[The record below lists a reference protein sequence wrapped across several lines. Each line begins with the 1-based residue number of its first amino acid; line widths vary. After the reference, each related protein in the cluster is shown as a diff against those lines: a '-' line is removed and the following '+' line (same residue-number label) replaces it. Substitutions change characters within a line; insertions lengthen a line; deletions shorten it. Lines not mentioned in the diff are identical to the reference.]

1 MRTPKLVLGLFSI
14 AGALALGAGAAAPQP
29 ERYVNVYNWSD
40 YIAPSVLEDFTK
52 ATGIRVRYDTFD
64 SNDTLETKLLAG
76 KSGYDVVVPTA
87 YFLERQIK
95 AGVFQ
100 KLDKAKLPNL
110 VNVWPTIAKHLA
122 AYDPGNQYA
131 VNYMWGTVGIG
142 YNVKKVR
149 DILGPDAVIDSWSLV
164 FDPAKLAKFKDC
176 GVHMLDSSD
185 DILPAALHFLGR
197 NPNSIDPADLEAAAD
212 LVAKVRPFVRKFHSS
227 EYLNSLATGEI
238 CLVVGW
244 SGDIKQ
250 AQKRA
255 AEARNGVEIGYAIPK
270 EGAQMFFD
278 NLAIPKDARNV
289 AEAHAF
295 IDYLL
300 RPDVAAKN
308 TNFLSYAN
316 GNLASQKLI
325 DPAILVRPHHL
336 PGRGNDGAALYH
348 QRPRREDDP
357 ADEPAVDP
365 DQDRPLT
372 GSWTGS
378 CRDPATTPGKRQAP
392 PARFDRRRCRAWRR
406 LPT

>member
-1 MRTPKLVLGLFSI
+1 MRMRRLYLVAPLVL
-14 AGALALGAGAAAPQP
+14 AAAVLAGVDAPAQR
-29 ERYVNVYNWSD
+29 ERFVNVYNWSD
-40 YIAPSVLEDFTK
+40 YVEPTILDAFAKE
-52 ATGIRVRYDTFD
+52 TGIRVRYDTFD

-100 KLDKAKLPNL
+100 KLDKAKLPHL
-110 VNVWPTIAKHLA
+110 GAVWPAIAKHLA

-142 YNVKKVR
+142 YNVKKAQE
-149 DILGPDAVIDSWSLV
+149 ILGAAGEMDSWNIV
-164 FDPAKLAKFKDC
+164 FGPGALAKFKDC

-197 NPNSIDPADLEAAAD
+197 DPNSTDPADLEKAAD
-212 LVAKVRPFVRKFHSS
+212 LVAKVRPAVRKFHSS
-227 EYLNSLATGEI
+227 EYLNALASGEI

-244 SGDIKQ
+244 SGDVKQ

-255 AEARNGVEIGYAIPK
+255 AEAKNGVEIGYTVPK

-278 NLAIPKDARNV
+278 NLAIPKDSRNA

-300 RPDVAAKN
+300 RPEVAAEN

-316 GNLASQKLI
+316 GNLASQSLI
-325 DPAILVRPHHL
+325 DPAILNDRTIYPDEATMARLYSINAHDPKTTRL
-336 PGRGNDGAALYH
+336 MNRLWTKIKTGR
-348 QRPRREDDP
+348 
-357 ADEPAVDP
+357 
-365 DQDRPLT
+365 
-372 GSWTGS
+372 
-378 CRDPATTPGKRQAP
+378 
-392 PARFDRRRCRAWRR
+392 
-406 LPT
+406 

>member
-1 MRTPKLVLGLFSI
+1 MSPQAVEGRMRTTKLVLGLLSI
-14 AGALALGAGAAAPQP
+14 AGVLAVGAGAAQS

-40 YIAPSVLEDFTK
+40 YIAPSVPEDFTK
-52 ATGIRVRYDTFD
+52 ETGIRVRYDTFD

-76 KSGYDVVVPTA
+76 KSGYDVVVPSA

-110 VNVWPTIAKHLA
+110 VNIWPMIAEKLTAH
-122 AYDPGNQYA
+122 DPGNQYA

-142 YNVKKVR
+142 YNAKKVR
-149 DILGPDAVIDSWSLV
+149 EILGPDAAIDSWSLV
-164 FDPAKLAKFKDC
+164 FDPGKLAKFKDC

-185 DILPAALHFLGR
+185 DILPAALHYLGR
-197 NPNSIDPADLEAAAD
+197 NPNSVEPAELEAAAD

-227 EYLNSLATGEI
+227 EYLNSLASGEI

-244 SGDIKQ
+244 SGDVKQ

-255 AEARNGVEIGYAIPK
+255 AEAKNGVEIGYAIPK
-270 EGAQMFFD
+270 EGGQMFFD
-278 NLAIPKDARNV
+278 NFAIPKDARNV
-289 AEAHAF
+289 DEAHAF
-295 IDYLL
+295 IDYML

-325 DPAILVRPHHL
+325 DPAILSDRTIYPDAATMARLYTINAHDVKTTRL
-336 PGRGNDGAALYH
+336 MNRLWTRIKTGR
-348 QRPRREDDP
+348 
-357 ADEPAVDP
+357 
-365 DQDRPLT
+365 
-372 GSWTGS
+372 
-378 CRDPATTPGKRQAP
+378 
-392 PARFDRRRCRAWRR
+392 
-406 LPT
+406 